1 MRKKVDLK
9 KLRPA
14 GLSST
19 YVLRRNFVDEML
31 KYLTHEELI
40 ELYKEI
46 LLEHLDQ
53 LDDETLFEDMKL
65 LGYAHLLDEE
75 DGGIIEC

>member
-1 MRKKVDLK
+1 MDLK